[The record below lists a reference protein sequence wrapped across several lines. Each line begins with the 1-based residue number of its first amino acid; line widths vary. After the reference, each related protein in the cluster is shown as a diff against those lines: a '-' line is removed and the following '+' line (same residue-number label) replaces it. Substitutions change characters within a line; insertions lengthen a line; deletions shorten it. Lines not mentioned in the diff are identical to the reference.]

1 MTCAVL
7 SYALKL
13 LLLNPLFDNLPHL
26 LKYDFNQGIYQPW
39 FSVLVF
45 DLFSNAYIYLHFSFQ
60 VSHSSDFAVKG

>member
-7 SYALKL
+7 IYALKL
-13 LLLNPLFDNLPHL
+13 LLLNPLSDNLPHL
-26 LKYDFNQGIYQPW
+26 FKYDFNQNIYQPR